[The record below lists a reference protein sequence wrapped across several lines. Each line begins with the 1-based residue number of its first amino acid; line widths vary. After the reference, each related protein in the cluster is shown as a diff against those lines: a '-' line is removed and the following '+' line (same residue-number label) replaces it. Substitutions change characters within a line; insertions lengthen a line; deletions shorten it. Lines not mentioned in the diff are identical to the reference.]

1 MTRRNVFAL
10 AESRAQL
17 QEANQPASQCR
28 RQRTALAREVR
39 RLGWHTTAP
48 QKAKSR

>member
-1 MTRRNVFAL
+1 MTRRNLFAA

-17 QEANQPASQCR
+17 QEANQPTTACR

-48 QKAKSR
+48 QKAKAR